1 MPDGPRYVFGLIGMY
16 PTSLSHPVSLPHF
29 PSSEEAKKTFDP
41 ETLGTANVAP
51 RVTIDQA
58 IKISQIGASSRKQQE
73 DELPDPFAEEV
84 ARMTPDDVTA
94 VRERLVRK
102 LRRMRERDMPDRIVE
117 GWSFDAEHD
126 QMVPPGWV
134 KGD

>member
-41 ETLGTANVAP
+41 ETLETANVAP
-51 RVTIDQA
+51 RVMIDQA
-58 IKISQIGASSRKQQE
+58 IKISQIGAPSRKQE
-73 DELPDPFAEEV
+73 EELPDPFAEEA

-117 GWSFDAEHD
+117 AGRSTRSTTRWCRR
-126 QMVPPGWV
+126 G
-134 KGD
+134 G